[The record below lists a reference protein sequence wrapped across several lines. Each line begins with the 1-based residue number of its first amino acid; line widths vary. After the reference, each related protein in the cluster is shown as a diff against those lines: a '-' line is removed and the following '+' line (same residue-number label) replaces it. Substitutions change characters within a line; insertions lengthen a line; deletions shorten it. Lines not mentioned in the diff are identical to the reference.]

1 MVRLMAAK
9 RKRPFVVAV
18 QLDERERQELRRAS
32 NQAGVPLSVL
42 VRMIA
47 LAAVRR
53 GELVINDAAKA
64 A

>member
-1 MVRLMAAK
+1 MPAK
-9 RKRPFVVAV
+9 RKRPFVIAV
-18 QLDERERQELRRAS
+18 QVDERERQELRQAAD
-32 NQAGVPLSVL
+32 QAGVPLSVF